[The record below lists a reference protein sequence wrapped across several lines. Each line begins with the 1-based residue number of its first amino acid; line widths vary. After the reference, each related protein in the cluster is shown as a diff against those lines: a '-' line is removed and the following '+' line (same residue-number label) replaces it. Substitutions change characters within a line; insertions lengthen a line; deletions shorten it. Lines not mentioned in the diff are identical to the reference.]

1 MCPREMSSRSPCPRT
16 RRSRSRPLQALIT
29 PSAPGRRTAAA
40 RRRRSRGA
48 WSSTLP
54 RRAASSA
61 SASSP
66 GTPSSSTS
74 RPTPKAGSEAT
85 AAPALAGRLRC
96 DLGHEEVIDP
106 LVAHLAGVGEFA
118 ALGGVED
125 LVAGIDHHYGGY
137 AVADRM
143 TIAGIDVEV
152 FVEVADV
159 DLDDLELAVDQR
171 TAPAV
176 QGLIERAAVAAPV
189 GAKHQK
195 HLAVLALGGAEGVL
209 HVGRGVGLLIIG
221 RRRRGENG
229 GRGQGAKRSQEEALH
244 GGISLFLTGTACG
257 TAPGREAK
265 SSDAPLP
272 GHLPRPEAASV
283 RRAASRSR

>member
-125 LVAGIDHHYGGY
+125 LVAGIDHHYGGD

-143 TIAGIDVEV
+143 TGAGIDDGGVVEG
-152 FVEVADV
+152 
-159 DLDDLELAVDQR
+159 DDLELAVDQR

-209 HVGRGVGLLIIG
+209 HVGRGIGLLIIG